1 MHGVVTLSITEGDEM
16 GENMT
21 NDEDCMVVAEE
32 AIPEW
37 MERMESTED
46 LDDRTKMDICLQ
58 EVSLIIL
65 ISCTIFMPQVTGDLV
80 EYGEVESGSTLYYA
94 GVYVQRI
101 PC

>member
-65 ISCTIFMPQVTGDLV
+65 FSCTIFMPQVTGDLV